1 MKLGVKEFRERFSEL
16 AEGAEPVVVTKNG
29 RVVGTYK
36 PTRTVEERRANWARI
51 SAELDQF
58 REEWKAS
65 TPDWKERMA
74 SIGLGPDGESLRECD

>member
-29 RVVGTYK
+29 RVIGTYK
-36 PTRTVEERRANWARI
+36 PALTLEERRASWAKFKAQRDEI
-51 SAELDQF
+51 L
-58 REEWKAS
+58 EEWRAS

-74 SIGLGPDGESLRECD
+74 SIGLDPEGEPLSACE